1 MASGRKRIRYRPVKK
16 QKKESGALRYS
27 PVYTGCPAVEL
38 AIQRLYQADDSQRE
52 NRFWALIKGLNY
64 ALEVQTQVLVPVQL
78 SPGGP
83 RGQFSWAQD
92 PIPPEKSKGLAYW
105 VLTTPKGQKMLPVF
119 TRPEEADGNPATLG
133 LPMAQL
139 PLQQVME
146 ETLGREDLTGLV
158 VNPWGRSAALDKSIL
173 RGLLYA
179 GGTDDTP
186 GEAETRQGRLLA
198 YQGRWE
204 EAEPLFA
211 AAAAANYPEGIRR
224 LADCY
229 DAGHGIPRDRRKA
242 LSLWKKAAAQGD
254 VLAQIALGDRYGA
267 GTARTPG
274 DPGRALMAY
283 RKARSMA
290 EMEMDITSWPVVC
303 LRMAQTE
310 ARGTDPDQMAR
321 LLAEAIH
328 GLSILA
334 GEEQDE
340 AVERELHT
348 AIHEMRGYIREIYAG
363 TAGLQE
369 MMQQLEEQVMNIESL
384 HLS

>member
-229 DAGHGIPRDRRKA
+229 DAGYGIPRDRRKA

-348 AIHEMRGYIREIYAG
+348 AIHEMRGYIRETYAG

>member
-16 QKKESGALRYS
+16 QKKETAVLRYS

-78 SPGGP
+78 SPGGQ

-92 PIPPEKSKGLAYW
+92 PIPPEKSQGLTYW
-105 VLTTPKGQKMLPVF
+105 VLTTPKGQKILPVF
-119 TRPEEADGNPATLG
+119 TKPEEADGNPATLG

-179 GGTDDTP
+179 RGMDDTP
-186 GEAETRQGRLLA
+186 GETETRQGRLLA
-198 YQGRWE
+198 YQGKWG
-204 EAEPLFA
+204 EAVPLFA
-211 AAAAANYPEGIRR
+211 AAADLNYPEAIRR

-229 DAGHGIPRDRRKA
+229 DRGQGVPRDRRKA
-242 LSLWKKAAAQGD
+242 MSLWKKAAAQGD

-274 DPGRALMAY
+274 DPGKALMAY

-303 LRMAQTE
+303 LRIAQTE

-328 GLSILA
+328 GLSILS

-348 AIHEMRGYIREIYAG
+348 AIHEMRNYIRDAYAG

-369 MMQQLEEQVMNIESL
+369 MMQQLEAQVMNIESL

>member
-105 VLTTPKGQKMLPVF
+105 VLITPKGQKMLPVF

-274 DPGRALMAY
+274 DPGRAPAGRWSACGWPRPRPGAPTRTRWPGCWPRLFTACP
-283 RKARSMA
+283 
-290 EMEMDITSWPVVC
+290 SWPGRNRTRQWSGSSTPPSMRCAATSGKPTPV
-303 LRMAQTE
+303 Q
-310 ARGTDPDQMAR
+310 
-321 LLAEAIH
+321 LAC
-328 GLSILA
+328 
-334 GEEQDE
+334 
-340 AVERELHT
+340 RK
-348 AIHEMRGYIREIYAG
+348 
-363 TAGLQE
+363 
-369 MMQQLEEQVMNIESL
+369 
-384 HLS
+384 

>member
-1 MASGRKRIRYRPVKK
+1 
-16 QKKESGALRYS
+16 
-27 PVYTGCPAVEL
+27 
-38 AIQRLYQADDSQRE
+38 
-52 NRFWALIKGLNY
+52 
-64 ALEVQTQVLVPVQL
+64 
-78 SPGGP
+78 
-83 RGQFSWAQD
+83 
-92 PIPPEKSKGLAYW
+92 
-105 VLTTPKGQKMLPVF
+105 MLPVF
-119 TRPEEADGNPATLG
+119 TKPEEADGNPATLG

-179 GGTDDTP
+179 RGVDDTP

-211 AAAAANYPEGIRR
+211 AAAAVNYPEGIRR

-229 DAGHGIPRDRRKA
+229 DRGHGVPRNRRKA
-242 LSLWKKAAAQGD
+242 ISLWKKAAAQGD
-254 VLAQIALGDRYGA
+254 VLSQIALGDQYGA

-290 EMEMDITSWPVVC
+290 EMEMDITNWPVVC
-303 LRMAQTE
+303 LRIAQTE

-328 GLSILA
+328 GLSILS

-348 AIHEMRGYIREIYAG
+348 AIHEMRNYIRDTYAG

-369 MMQQLEEQVMNIESL
+369 MMQQLEAQVMNIESL

>member
-105 VLTTPKGQKMLPVF
+105 VLITPKGQKMLPVF

-267 GTARTPG
+267 GTARTPR

-348 AIHEMRGYIREIYAG
+348 AIHEMRGYIRETYAG